1 MTRVVV
7 FGAGAIGC
15 WIGGRLAVGGAD
27 VTLVGRPRVL
37 DELARGLSVSELGG
51 GQWTVHPKT
60 TTEAVDGDLILV
72 TVKSA
77 QTADAARALA
87 RTTGTIISLQNGV
100 RNVPLLREALPG
112 RRVVAGVV
120 PFNVVRRG
128 PGSYHRSTGGAL
140 ELERTGAA
148 FADACRRAG
157 LPCALRDDMPAV
169 QWAKLV
175 INLNN
180 AINALSGVPLQ
191 QELSQRGYRRVLAAA
206 QREALSLLRR
216 ARIPVARLTP
226 IPPRFVPRVL
236 ELPDAVF
243 HRVAGRLVAIDPTA
257 RSSMWDDLEAK
268 RPTEIDYINGEIVA
282 LAERL
287 GTRAPVNGKLV
298 ELIRAAEQGGKRDFT
313 GRQLLQALH
322 SMTAN
327 APATAPTS
335 SASRNLP

>member
-1 MTRVVV
+1 MVV

-15 WIGGRLAVGGAD
+15 WIGGRLAVAGTD

-37 DELARGLSVSELGG
+37 DELARGLQVSELGG

-60 TTEAVDGDLILV
+60 TTEIVDGDLILV

-87 RTTGTIISLQNGV
+87 GTTGTIVSLQNGV

-112 RRVVAGVV
+112 RRIVAGMV

-128 PGSYHRSTGGAL
+128 PGSYHRSTSGAL
-140 ELERTGAA
+140 TLERSGTA
-148 FADACRRAG
+148 FAEACRRAD
-157 LPCALRDDMPAV
+157 LPCELRDDMPAV

-180 AINALSGVPLQ
+180 ATNALSGLPLQ
-191 QELSQRGYRRVLAAA
+191 QQLAQRDYRRVIAAT
-206 QREALSLLRR
+206 QREALSLLRQ
-216 ARIPVARLTP
+216 AHIAVARLTP
-226 IPPRFVPRVL
+226 LPPRLVPWVL

-243 HRVAGRLVAIDPTA
+243 QRLARRLVAIDPTA
-257 RSSMWDDLEAK
+257 RSSMWADLEAN

-287 GTRAPVNGKLV
+287 GTRAPINARLV
-298 ELIRAAEQGGKRDFT
+298 ELIRAAEAGGKRDFSAKE
-313 GRQLLQALH
+313 LVQALH
-322 SMTAN
+322 SITAN

-335 SASRNLP
+335 SASRNRP